1 MSKLKL
7 VTFNIRNVLYEDGE
21 NSFIH
26 RVGMIYDK
34 INKEDPDIVALQE
47 VCHPHLVMLRRL
59 LPNYDFYGQRR
70 NADFHGEGLYVAVK
84 KEAFELLAYETFWIS
99 PTPYAPGS
107 RFPVQSE
114 CPRICNMLKLRHDE
128 SGKIFRVLNLHLDHI
143 SDSARIEGIK
153 CVVGMLREYNSKHE
167 VPAFIVGDFNSY
179 PESETIRY
187 CRALGKPSLADLTK
201 DIPVTS
207 HGFGREAVKIDY
219 ILGTKGTENALVNA
233 GVWDDVHDGIFLSD
247 HYPVFAILDT
257 DKF

>member
-34 INKEDPDIVALQE
+34 ISKEDPDIVAFQE
-47 VCHPHLVMLRRL
+47 VWYPHLVMLRRL
-59 LPNYDFYGQRR
+59 LPDYDFYGQRR
-70 NADFHGEGLYVAVK
+70 NADFRGEGLYVAVK
-84 KEAFELLAYETFWIS
+84 KEALSLLAYETFWIS
-99 PTPYAPGS
+99 PTPYVSGS
-107 RFPVQSE
+107 RYPIQSD
-114 CPRICNMLKLRHDE
+114 CPRICNVLKLRHGE

-153 CVVGMLREYNSKHE
+153 CVIDMLRGYNLKHE
-167 VPAFIVGDFNSY
+167 VPTFIMGDFNSY
-179 PESETIRY
+179 PESETMSY
-187 CRALGKPSLADLTK
+187 CRTLQEPSLSDLTAN
-201 DIPVTS
+201 IPVTS

-219 ILGTKGTENALVNA
+219 ILGTKGTEKALLDA
-233 GVWDDVHDGIFLSD
+233 GIWDDVQNGIYLSD
-247 HYPVFAILDT
+247 HYPVFAELDT